1 MTQFNITATQA
12 RRLAILKQRLAGPRP
27 QPTPDGI
34 VDLIRDL
41 GCVQI
46 DPIRAVERTQ
56 YLVLWSRL
64 GNYDPADL
72 DKVLWEDKRL
82 FEYWAHAASIVLT
95 ENFQIHSSQ
104 MAVAHSGS
112 GKWDQQTR
120 RWLRK
125 NDELRKRVIDTL
137 KENPPLSAAQIQPPD
152 STRRKPGRPGGWGTA
167 TDASR
172 LLSRLWQRGEV
183 VVAGR
188 NGLRRFWTLTDRW
201 LPDWTPRE
209 PLSEREIVRRAA
221 QISLKA
227 LGVGT
232 PVHIRKHFVRGH
244 YDGLDDVLADLES
257 EGRIARVNVEGDG
270 GLWPGEWYVH
280 EDDVSLLERLD
291 DNWSP
296 RTVLLSPFDNLICDR
311 ARTLAMW
318 DFDFTIEIYVPMAQ
332 RKFGYYVMPILQ
344 GDRLV
349 GRIDPKMDRATGT
362 LMVNATYAEPHAQD
376 DPKAAEAIAH
386 SVEEL
391 ARFLGARRVKY
402 GRRKPLAWRPY
413 LRPSKVYSTQS

>member
-1 MTQFNITATQA
+1 MTEITITPTQA
-12 RRLAILKQRLAGPRP
+12 RRLAVIKQRLAEPRP
-27 QPTPDGI
+27 PSTPDGI
-34 VDLIRDL
+34 VDLIREL

-64 GNYDPADL
+64 GNYDRAHL
-72 DKVLWEDKRL
+72 DTALWEDKRL
-82 FEYWAHAASIVLT
+82 FEYLAHAASIVLT

-104 MAVAHSGS
+104 MAAAHTSS
-112 GKWDQQTR
+112 SKWDQQTR

-125 NDELRKRVIDTL
+125 NGELRKRVVDAL
-137 KENPPLSAAQIQPPD
+137 KDNPPLSASQIETPD
-152 STRRKPGRPGGWGTA
+152 STRRRRGSPGGWGTG

-209 PLSEREIVRRAA
+209 PLSAWEVVRRAA

-232 PVHIRKHFVRGH
+232 AVHIRNHFVRGH
-244 YDGLDDVLADLES
+244 YNGLDEVLAGLHS
-257 EGRIARVNVEGDG
+257 EGRIRQVTVQGID

-280 EDDVSLLERLD
+280 EDDVSLLKQVD

-311 ARTLAMW
+311 TRTLAMW
-318 DFDFTIEIYVPMAQ
+318 DFDFTIEIYVPPAQ
-332 RKFGYYVMPILQ
+332 RKYGYYVMPILQ

-362 LMVNATYAEPHAQD
+362 LMVNATYAEPHAQED
-376 DPKAAEAIAH
+376 SEAAEAIAT
-386 SVEEL
+386 SVEDL

-402 GRRKPLAWRPY
+402 GRRKPEAWRSF
-413 LRPSKVYSTQS
+413 LSSSKVYSTQS

>member
-1 MTQFNITATQA
+1 MTQITITSTQA

-27 QPTPDGI
+27 RPTPDGI
-34 VDLIRDL
+34 VELIRDL

-64 GNYDPADL
+64 GNYDPAHL
-72 DKVLWEDKRL
+72 DTVLWEDKRL

-104 MAVAHSGS
+104 MAVAHSGN
-112 GKWDQQTR
+112 GKWDKQTR
-120 RWLRK
+120 RWLKK

-152 STRRKPGRPGGWGTA
+152 SSRRKPSKPGGWGTG

-172 LLSRLWQRGEV
+172 LLARLWQQGEV

-188 NGLRRFWTLTDRW
+188 NGLRRFWTLADQW
-201 LPDWTPRE
+201 LPDWTPRQ
-209 PLSEREIVRRAA
+209 PLSDQEIVRRAA

-232 PVHIRKHFVRGH
+232 PGHIRNHFVRGH
-244 YDGLDDVLADLES
+244 YDGLDDVLCGLES
-257 EGRIARVNVEGDG
+257 EGQIARVNVEGNDG
-270 GLWPGEWYVH
+270 QWPGDWYIH
-280 EDDVSLLERLD
+280 KDDVSLLKWMD

-318 DFDFTIEIYVPMAQ
+318 DFDFTVEIYVPKGQ
-332 RKFGYYVMPILQ
+332 RKYGYYVMPILQ

-349 GRIDPKMDRATGT
+349 GRIDLKMDRAMGT
-362 LMVNATYAEPHAQD
+362 LVVNATYAEAHAQD
-376 DPKAAEAIAH
+376 RPVAVESIAQ

-391 ARFLGARRVKY
+391 ARFLGAHRVTY
-402 GRRKPLAWRPY
+402 GCRKPLAWRPY
-413 LRPSKVYSTQS
+413 LSSGKVYSIPS

>member
-1 MTQFNITATQA
+1 MKQVTITAIQA
-12 RRLAILKQRLAGPRP
+12 RRLAVLKQRLAGPRP

-34 VDLIRDL
+34 MELIRGL

-64 GNYDPADL
+64 GNYDPVHL
-72 DKVLWEDKRL
+72 DTLLWEDKRL

-104 MAVAHSGS
+104 MAAAHSGNN
-112 GKWDQQTR
+112 KWDQQTR
-120 RWLRK
+120 SWLRE
-125 NDELRKRVIDTL
+125 NDNLRKRVIDTL
-137 KENPPLSAAQIQPPD
+137 GENPPLSAAQIQPPD
-152 STRRKPGRPGGWGTA
+152 STRPRPGRPGGWGTG

-209 PLSEREIVRRAA
+209 PLSEGEIVRRAA
-221 QISLKA
+221 EISLKA
-227 LGVGT
+227 LGVAT
-232 PVHIRKHFVRGH
+232 PAHIRNHFVRGH
-244 YDGLDDVLADLES
+244 YDGLDDVLAGLES
-257 EGRIARVNVEGDG
+257 EGRIARTTVEGNEG
-270 GLWPGEWYVH
+270 PWPGDWYVH
-280 EDDVSLLERLD
+280 EEDLSSLERMD

-318 DFDFTIEIYVPMAQ
+318 DFDFTVEIYVPKAQ
-332 RKFGYYVMPILQ
+332 RKYGYYVMPILQ

-349 GRIDPKMDRATGT
+349 GRIDLKMDRAAGT
-362 LMVNATYAEPHAQD
+362 LTAIAAYAEAQSQD
-376 DPKAAEAIAH
+376 GPVAVEAIAQ

-391 ARFLGARRVKY
+391 ARFLGAHRVKY
-402 GRRKPLAWRPY
+402 GRRKPQAWRPY
-413 LRPSKVYSTQS
+413 LRPGKVHFTRS

>member
-1 MTQFNITATQA
+1 MTQVTITATQA

-34 VDLIRDL
+34 VELIRDL
-41 GCVQI
+41 GCIQI

-64 GNYDPADL
+64 GNYDPAHL
-72 DKVLWEDKRL
+72 DTALWQDKRL

-112 GKWDQQTR
+112 GKWDQRTR
-120 RWLRK
+120 RWLRE
-125 NDELRKRVIDTL
+125 NDKLHKRVIETL
-137 KENPPLSAAQIQPPD
+137 SENPPLSAAQIQTPD
-152 STRRKPGRPGGWGTA
+152 STRRRPVRSGGWGTG
-167 TDASR
+167 TDVSL

-201 LPDWTPRE
+201 LPAWTPRE
-209 PLSEREIVRRAA
+209 PVSETEAVRRAA

-232 PVHIRKHFVRGH
+232 PVHIRNHFVRGH
-244 YDGLDDVLADLES
+244 YDGLDHVLAGLES
-257 EGRIARVNVEGDG
+257 EGRISRVTVEGHDG
-270 GLWPGEWYVH
+270 PWPGDWYVH
-280 EDDVSLLERLD
+280 GDDVSLLKRID
-291 DNWSP
+291 DSWSP

-318 DFDFTIEIYVPMAQ
+318 DFDFAMEVYVPKAR
-332 RKFGYYVMPILQ
+332 RKYGYYVMPILH

-349 GRIDPKMDRATGT
+349 GRIDPKMDRAAGA
-362 LMVNATYAEPHAQD
+362 LVVNATYAEPHTQD
-376 DPKAAEAIAH
+376 DSEAAEAIAQ

-402 GRRKPLAWRPY
+402 GALQT
-413 LRPSKVYSTQS
+413 PSVATFPEI